1 MTLKDRQ
8 LNFMTFQ
15 AYKMKLLNFKTFQV
29 LYDIYEPCWN
39 RQLLF

>member
-15 AYKMKLLNFKTFQV
+15 AYKMKLLNSKTFQV
-29 LYDIYEPCWN
+29 LYEPCWN